1 MIYCLFQWFV
11 KCSGFLVQLLIFRT
25 KTTFEDKSVQGRR
38 LRGKAIVVAN
48 HSGLMDFAVLMFT
61 FPLRTLRC
69 AAAEL
74 LYHKNPFMTFLI
86 TMLGCVRVER
96 EQCDFSFMDRLKA
109 VLDKGGVV
117 EIFPESRLP
126 DRKNDTRPLP
136 FKPSYVYLALE
147 TGAPIVP
154 VYHNG
159 CAFRSEKLRVVV
171 GKPIDALAM
180 YDSTLSEKENVKR
193 INDYVRSKIIELS
206 KNVPTPIPF
215 GENETRQEETV

>member
-11 KCSGFLVQLLIFRT
+11 KISGFIPQLLIFRT
-25 KTTFEDKSVQGRR
+25 KRHYEDKAVQGRC
-38 LRGKAIVVAN
+38 LRGKAIVVSN
-48 HSGLMDFAVLMFT
+48 HSALMDFGVLMFT

-126 DRKNDTRPLP
+126 DKAGDTRPMP

-147 TGAPIVP
+147 TGAPIIP

-159 CAFRSEKLRVVV
+159 CAFRSERLQVVV

-180 YDSTLSEKENVKR
+180 YDNTLSEKENVQR

-206 KNVPTPIPF
+206 KDIPSPIPF

>member
-1 MIYCLFQWFV
+1 MPKSDNQKLKIFYILDYLKENSHEDHPV
-11 KCSGFLVQLLIFRT
+11 RAAELISMLDKKGIRCDR
-25 KTTFEDKSVQGRR
+25 KTVYSD
-38 LRGKAIVVAN
+38 VAA
-48 HSGLMDFAVLMFT
+48 LMDFGVLMFT

-126 DRKNDTRPLP
+126 DKAGDTRPMP

-147 TGAPIVP
+147 TGAPIIP

-159 CAFRSEKLRVVV
+159 CAFRSERLQVVV
-171 GKPIDALAM
+171 GKPRTGFKKALTNFQSLKSA
-180 YDSTLSEKENVKR
+180 
-193 INDYVRSKIIELS
+193 YVQSSFNIVTK
-206 KNVPTPIPF
+206 
-215 GENETRQEETV
+215 G